1 MFRISFL
8 RLTQILTKSS
18 FVTIARY
25 LLPLTQ
31 INSKGQYHKYSPSLF
46 FCAESTLVT
55 RRGYKKG
62 IRHRMPKAI
71 GQNSLLEKL
80 VLEYQQIHNCD
91 RDVCI
96 GKVENCTE
104 EVVL

>member
-18 FVTIARY
+18 FVTTAGY
-25 LLPLTQ
+25 LLPLIQ

-46 FCAESTLVT
+46 FTLVT